1 MMQPLPVSRR
11 SRSVQSGYALIAVM
25 CIATVALMTVA
36 GALGW
41 TSTSARLTER
51 NNRYYRALAAA
62 EAATEKV
69 AAKLTKDYLNHG
81 ETTVYSSLSSYPDLV
96 PSSSE
101 NSYWGGFSF
110 SNGAGQAGTA
120 HVSRTTTWGF
130 RDLESQYAGL
140 RGMASTYRI
149 IANASENSGL
159 TPVSAAVKQ
168 ELQVALIPLF
178 QFAIFYSMDLEIN
191 PGATMNITG
200 RVHSNAQLYTSPN
213 GVSLAYMDNVTAVK
227 DINLNKS
234 PLDPSNRSAGSV
246 SFQKEHDAK
255 VTSLNL
261 PIGTNNTEAVVREVV
276 EVPPVGESAT
286 SMMGKQRY
294 YNKADLVISV
304 NHGSVEA
311 RTGSFDSFS
320 RTIPWTEIS
329 AWVNTNV
336 SFYNKREG
344 KTVQAVQIDVAALKI
359 WSANTG
365 NTFRG
370 AANRDVSSIY
380 IKDNRTQT
388 SSTEPGIR
396 LVNGSVLPPGG
407 LTVATPQPLY
417 VKGNYNANGA
427 SVSSTNTANTK
438 PASLVGDAITI
449 LSNNWSDSN
458 AGSSLSSRTAS
469 DTTVNAAFLAGI
481 VKSDGYN
488 YSGGVEN
495 FPRFLEN
502 WGSKKFWYN
511 GSMVVMFTSKHATAP
526 WGGSDVYG
534 APNRNWAFDVNFMDS
549 TKLPPGTPQVST
561 VIRASW
567 SAIAPNQIL

>member
-1 MMQPLPVSRR
+1 MKLTHPRAARPPARA
-11 SRSVQSGYALIAVM
+11 GYALIVVLFLSAVCLFSVGSAM
-25 CIATVALMTVA
+25 
-36 GALGW
+36 GW

-69 AAKLTKDYLNHG
+69 AAQLTKDYLANG
-81 ETTVYSSLSSYPDLV
+81 ETTVYSSLSTYATRV
-96 PSSSE
+96 PNFRE
-101 NSYWGGFSF
+101 DPFWNGFSF
-110 SNGAGQAGTA
+110 GDGNGTADAA
-120 HVSRTTTWGF
+120 HVSRTTSWGF
-130 RDLESQYAGL
+130 RELESQYAGL

-159 TPVSAAVKQ
+159 EPVSAGVRQ

-191 PGATMNITG
+191 PGANMNITG
-200 RVHSNAQLYTSPN
+200 RVHSNAQIYTSPD
-213 GVSLAYMDNVTAVK
+213 GVSLSYMDNVTAVK
-227 DINLNKS
+227 DINLFKS
-234 PLDPSNRSAGSV
+234 PLDPSSRSVGSV
-246 SFQKEHDAK
+246 AFQKEHDAK

-261 PIGTNNTEAVVREVV
+261 PIGTNNTESVVREVV
-276 EVPPVGESAT
+276 EVPPSGESAT
-286 SMMGKQRY
+286 STMGKQRY

-304 NHGSVEA
+304 NSGSVEI
-311 RTGSFDSFS
+311 RTGSFDNFS
-320 RTIPWTEIS
+320 RTIPWTEVSSWI
-329 AWVNTNV
+329 NTNV
-336 SFYNKREG
+336 TFYNKREG
-344 KTVQAVQIDVAALKI
+344 KTVKAVQLDIAALKT
-359 WSANTG
+359 WSANSG
-365 NTFRG
+365 NTFRD
-370 AANRDVSSIY
+370 AVDRDVSSIY

-388 SSTEPGIR
+388 SSTQAGIR
-396 LVNGSVLPPGG
+396 LVNGSVLPPSG
-407 LTVATPQPLY
+407 LTVSTPQPLY
-417 VKGNYNANGA
+417 VKGNYNATGS
-427 SVSSTNTANTK
+427 SVSSTNTSNTK

-458 AGSSLSSRTAS
+458 ASSGLSSRTAS

-481 VKSDGYN
+481 VKSDGSN

-495 FPRFLEN
+495 FPRFLEK
-502 WGSKKFWYN
+502 WSGKKFWYN

-534 APNRNWAFDVNFMDS
+534 APNRNWAFDINFMDS

-567 SAIAPNQIL
+567 AAIPPNTIL